1 MSTFCHGTVRYWH
14 EEHGSRY
21 LTAKAKAEPAEEQLD
36 RYRQQ
41 FGNCYNLSSVGC
53 VINAPTML
61 TEKEITEVPVI

>member
-1 MSTFCHGTVRYWH
+1 MTT
-14 EEHGSRY
+14 E
-21 LTAKAKAEPAEEQLD
+21 AKAEPAEEQLD

-41 FGNCYNLSSVGC
+41 FGNCYNLSLVWC